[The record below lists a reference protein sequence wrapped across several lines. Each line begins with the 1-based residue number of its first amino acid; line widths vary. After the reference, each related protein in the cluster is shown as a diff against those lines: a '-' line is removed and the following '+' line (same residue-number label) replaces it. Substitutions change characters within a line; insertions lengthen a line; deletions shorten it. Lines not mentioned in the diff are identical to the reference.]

1 MSTLAALGFAPSTAE
16 PSLFLRT
23 DTSLPPFYFLVY
35 VNDLVFATADTEALT
50 LVKSELQKR
59 HTCTDLGELR
69 SYLGLHIT
77 WDRARRTI
85 TLTQSHMVH
94 QVLQRFGFQFSSPQ
108 PTPLSTGHSLSAPPW
123 DESVEPIGPYP
134 ELVGCLI
141 TSGMG
146 LVLGGRG
153 PVVLTG
159 HADASW
165 VDDSAMQRSSQGARR
180 VKLML
185 AELQQV
191 ESATQAPDST
201 TSSPCR
207 QHHRSHPLRP
217 PLSLL
222 STMDA
227 ISRPPAA
234 PLSARRWVV
243 GHKKWAPPAA
253 APPPAS
259 ASFASSLADSFLPS
273 HAHSSYV
280 PSHPSLVSSH
290 PLHGGSWAN
299 GSVVDGSCGLEGSQR
314 GRADESWSGAR
325 NIGARHDGDAAVPGG
340 AHADAGW
347 RKRKRY
353 CACYLPCRSAFLV
366 CVANCSQRR
375 LLVVTPSFL
384 LTTLSPSHFSPFPF
398 PYLRVSCSHPSHSSP
413 IPPSPFPPLCTP
425 FPPLPFF
432 PSPGPLPPPR
442 PLVPSPSPASPASS
456 HLSSTAD
463 DSACLTSSHGPHAP
477 PSALPHAAVAPSHAD
492 SPFAHPSASP
502 PAQATRWDVPL
513 FSAKRACLAGVQ
525 RRPAERAAW
534 AESPG
539 AWGAGPAAFEAQGR
553 EAAAAA
559 AAVAGKAEGRG
570 GAWRALSASSVD
582 FAPHPFQPIAES
594 DLLLEASG
602 GGAPLAFA
610 VGAAAGAHGDGR
622 GGIHHPASSV
632 RSIGGSM
639 ESGARTR
646 RVVCARG
653 RKRRGAGGDPG
664 QQVAMARR
672 AGDGAA
678 LIEAGGWAAAQ
689 GEGEQSS
696 CAYGG
701 ERTNAEGGDRP
712 EEEAERREG
721 GGVGAES
728 TVRPR
733 RRRRK
738 VGLVGVAEEG
748 KAAEERDGLASS
760 ARRPPSAHAPVLAGC
775 AAAGTA
781 GGGPAGS
788 ASVDDGLRAGG
799 AASAGTCAPSPAEC
813 RAREGSSRDSSGGS
827 SACERESTGSEQRGS
842 EQRAGRRRSARVL
855 QDTVNGARGEGLRD
869 YDGEA
874 RCCADDCGDTRQRQ
888 RQRQRPNGTA
898 GEAGGAGGAG
908 AEADEEAEMRRRFSV
923 VVQSQVVGSEE
934 EDGPLEGDAD
944 RSMSEHVG
952 AAKFVLSSGR
962 TLSAE
967 GLPAPKKKPTIDD
980 EFEQYFAQLLL

>member
-1 MSTLAALGFAPSTAE
+1 
-16 PSLFLRT
+16 
-23 DTSLPPFYFLVY
+23 
-35 VNDLVFATADTEALT
+35 
-50 LVKSELQKR
+50 
-59 HTCTDLGELR
+59 
-69 SYLGLHIT
+69 
-77 WDRARRTI
+77 
-85 TLTQSHMVH
+85 
-94 QVLQRFGFQFSSPQ
+94 
-108 PTPLSTGHSLSAPPW
+108 
-123 DESVEPIGPYP
+123 
-134 ELVGCLI
+134 
-141 TSGMG
+141 
-146 LVLGGRG
+146 
-153 PVVLTG
+153 
-159 HADASW
+159 
-165 VDDSAMQRSSQGARR
+165 
-180 VKLML
+180 
-185 AELQQV
+185 
-191 ESATQAPDST
+191 
-201 TSSPCR
+201 
-207 QHHRSHPLRP
+207 
-217 PLSLL
+217 
-222 STMDA
+222 MDA

-259 ASFASSLADSFLPS
+259 ASFASSLADSFVPL

-290 PLHGGSWAN
+290 PSHGGSWAN

-340 AHADAGW
+340 AQADAGW
-347 RKRKRY
+347 RKRK
-353 CACYLPCRSAFLV
+353 
-366 CVANCSQRR
+366 
-375 LLVVTPSFL
+375 
-384 LTTLSPSHFSPFPF
+384 
-398 PYLRVSCSHPSHSSP
+398 
-413 IPPSPFPPLCTP
+413 
-425 FPPLPFF
+425 
-432 PSPGPLPPPR
+432 
-442 PLVPSPSPASPASS
+442 S

-463 DSACLTSSHGPHAP
+463 DSACLTSSHAPHAP
-477 PSALPHAAVAPSHAD
+477 RSALPDAAVAPSHAD

-582 FAPHPFQPIAES
+582 FAPHPFQPNAES

-622 GGIHHPASSV
+622 GGIHHPASSA

-639 ESGARTR
+639 ESVARTR

-653 RKRRGAGGDPG
+653 RKRQGAGGDPG
-664 QQVAMARR
+664 QQVAMTRR

-701 ERTNAEGGDRP
+701 ERTDAEGGERP
-712 EEEAERREG
+712 EEEAERRE

-748 KAAEERDGLASS
+748 EAAEEERDGLASS

-781 GGGPAGS
+781 DGGPAGS

-799 AASAGTCAPSPAEC
+799 AASAHTCAPSPAEF

-855 QDTVNGARGEGLRD
+855 QETVNGARGEGLRD
-869 YDGEA
+869 DDGEA
-874 RCCADDCGDTRQRQ
+874 RCCADDRGDTLQRQ

-898 GEAGGAGGAG
+898 GEAGGAG

-944 RSMSEHVG
+944 RSMRSTPPSLHTPL
-952 AAKFVLSSGR
+952 APPSMPFPFCMP
-962 TLSAE
+962 